1 MNCSQVAGSPE
12 LRTPGYGV
20 VGTNR
25 PGSGR
30 VVGNSE
36 TSGKWDS
43 RRFPRFELP
52 PTAERLLGRQ
62 TLWTQIRWPQG
73 RDGSTPFSGTIL
85 TYTDLTFFDF
95 KFVMS
100 QAVIPEGTH

>member
-1 MNCSQVAGSPE
+1 MGFE
-12 LRTPGYGV
+12 G
-20 VGTNR
+20 
-25 PGSGR
+25 
-30 VVGNSE
+30 
-36 TSGKWDS
+36 
-43 RRFPRFELP
+43 FPRFEFL

-62 TLWTQIRWPQG
+62 SLWTQIRWPQG

-100 QAVIPEGTH
+100 QAVIPEGTHGNGLARRAEPGWCSHYFSQADRSHLKLLKKPKV